1 MLWIVMEE
9 PHERATEAQKDAF
22 NDSTQMNAPNPTD
35 CTIGEIF
42 SRQVARNP
50 EAVALEDGDAK
61 LTYGELAQRS
71 NDLASTLKQEGIA
84 SRQRVG
90 VYLDRSIDFV
100 VSVLAVLKVGAS
112 YVPLPKDY
120 PMERISFIIRDA
132 EIGAVLSSGAI
143 PEFAGEPGLVAIDPT
158 KETIPSDFAPPGD
171 GATKTSGDD
180 PAYIMYTSGS
190 TGIPKGVIIPHRGV
204 IRLVKEQVYAK
215 FTPEAKF
222 LFLSAPAFDASTF
235 EIWGAL
241 LNGGTCVIHSNRY
254 LDLDELKKTI
264 RQHKVTTTWLTSGLF
279 NAIIDTDPS
288 VIETVEHVLTGGEAL
303 SPSHVT
309 KALQTFPKLRLT
321 NGYGPTECT
330 TFALTHEIGSGDIE
344 RDTIP
349 IGKPINNTKAYILD
363 KDRQPVRPGNEGEL
377 YLGGA
382 GLAIGYLNQPEL
394 NADKFIPDPLSAT
407 EETNL
412 YRTGDRVRLLDD
424 GVLEF
429 LGREDA
435 LIKIRGFRIE
445 LGEIETALSKHS
457 QILQAAANPIRND
470 EGTVISIRAY
480 FVSKQKF
487 PIPSENELKEF
498 LRTQLPGY
506 AIPDRFIH
514 IPEIPLT
521 ANGKVDRDAL
531 ANFHSERMIPPTR
544 TEPPGTPE
552 EEALAR
558 IWKDLLGLDAI
569 GPDDD
574 FFSLGGESLLATQ
587 LVSRIRSQFKRKVTV
602 ADLFTNPTLI
612 EMSSNISTAENLQE
626 SVKAPNGTKAGPN
639 RFPLSYSQEGLWFT
653 NAMEEGLLRNNIADG
668 LSLEGALDKASL
680 IRAIEFLVARHESF
694 RLRFDVEDGLPVQYL
709 TEDPGKIFERTD
721 FCEIGVHNREQRL
734 KEHLRNA
741 QEQAFDIKNGPIFK
755 FHLIKLSED
764 RHLLFWVCH
773 HIVADGW
780 SFSLLKHEIGV
791 CYSAYSKGR
800 EPELSE
806 LKLQYSDFCL
816 WQRETLRGN
825 ELERQANYWTKQLQ
839 NAPQLALHT
848 DQPATA
854 RSTFAGKE
862 HRFKIPTELSG
873 QIAKYNKEEKIT
885 PYISLMAAFQVLL
898 FRYTAQT
905 DIVTG
910 TPIANRQ
917 QEEFERVMG
926 LFVNTLVMR
935 LDLSGSPNF
944 TEVIRRFKEVTL
956 AAHSHQDLAFSKLVE
971 HLNPPR
977 QVNRH
982 PIFQVAMAVQ
992 DMPFPAPAFKD
1003 LIVLDYP
1010 VSEVMTQFDL
1020 ELHLRNEGGCWQGK
1034 FIYRKDL
1041 FKAGTIERMASHFCN
1056 LLDNLLNSPQQPV
1069 SEVNLLCE
1077 EEREEIL
1084 KEWSNVGP
1092 PPAPIKDTAHSIFE
1106 QQVSVSKHAPALV
1119 EDSRTITYEQLDHH
1133 ANLLATRLLESGVES
1148 GQMVGIYLDRSI
1160 EFIVSL
1166 LAVMKV
1172 GGIYVPLATD
1182 YPESRLRFMVKDAGI
1197 QMVLAKDSLPEWM
1210 QEDGIQHLD
1219 PANVRSDPLAG
1230 TEFKSMPG
1238 GGDSPAYLMYTS
1250 GSTGNPKGVL
1260 IPHRGIIRLV
1270 KEQAYAE
1277 FGQERRFLFHS
1288 SPSFDASTFEIWGPL
1303 LNGGTCVVSDK
1314 RHPSL
1319 HDLKETIC
1327 RHHVSTIF
1335 LTTGLFNL
1343 LVDTLPEALETVDHV
1358 LTGGEALSPS
1368 HAQKVLE
1375 KFPGIRL
1382 TNCYGPTECTTF
1394 ALTHDITAED
1404 QSIDSAPLGM
1414 PIGNTEAYILDRS
1427 GHPVPAG
1434 VPGELCLGG
1443 QGLALEYHNN
1453 AETTSEKFVD
1463 HPFSEDPD
1471 LRLYRTGDLCRY
1483 RETGF
1488 LEFIGRV
1495 DRQVKIRGFRV
1506 EMGEIESAMKAYPG
1520 ISQSVAVSKRPTG
1533 ESISIV
1539 MYFTAMDSTETP
1551 LAEELRLFMAQRVP
1565 DYSIPSA
1572 FVQLDALPLT
1582 PNGKIDLEALP
1593 EPDYLS
1599 VDKNDSTIITGSKE
1613 EEELL
1618 RIWRKILGI
1627 ENIGLHDNFFALG
1640 GHSLL
1645 ATKMIAAIEQ
1655 ELGVRLP
1662 IASLFEAPTV
1672 EGLAKNVAAK
1682 SASNKD
1688 KSLVKLQTEGSLSPL
1703 FCLHGMRGD
1712 LYAFVDLAKH
1722 LGPERPVYG
1731 LQALGWEEG
1740 APIHTSVEEMA
1751 EHYASEILAIK
1762 HSGPYNLLGFSAG
1775 GWVAFAVAQKL
1786 RQRGHSINL
1795 YMYDTHFLT
1804 AQVPYLAY
1812 AVGRCL
1818 DLLEWIPHHVA
1829 RFLQQPRG
1837 EKLAYIRNRLDW
1849 FSKMLP
1855 SKQSETFAGRT
1866 RKSPKEEDLSNDYFI
1881 KVISQF
1887 TPATYSGGLTL
1898 LSDSKVKTYKLNLWR
1913 FLIRGKLEVHYVGGG
1928 HTGIFDPNYVRI
1940 IANLFRKL
1948 LSRHDNV

>member
-1 MLWIVMEE
+1 MEE
-9 PHERATEAQKDAF
+9 PHEKATDAREDALG
-22 NDSTQMNAPNPTD
+22 DSDQAKFPSLLD
-35 CTIGEIF
+35 YSIHELF
-42 SRQVARNP
+42 LQQVTLHPGAI
-50 EAVALEDGDAK
+50 AIEDGEEI
-61 LTYGELAQRS
+61 LTYQELDVRVHA
-71 NDLASTLKQEGIA
+71 LASILIQEGVGY
-84 SRQRVG
+84 RQRVG
-90 VYLDRSIDFV
+90 VHLHRSSTYV
-100 VSVLAVLKVGAS
+100 VSLLAILRVGAT
-112 YVPLPKDY
+112 YVPLPEDY
-120 PMERISFIIRDA
+120 PKERISYIIQDA
-132 EIGAVLSSGAI
+132 DIGAVLSSGAL
-143 PEFAGEPGLVAIDPT
+143 PAFLRQSGLVVIDPGQVVT
-158 KETIPSDFAPPGD
+158 LDDSRHDKEI
-171 GATKTSGDD
+171 ATEVTGKD

-190 TGIPKGVIIPHRGV
+190 TGTPKGVIIPHKGV
-204 IRLVKEQVYAK
+204 IRLVKEQSYAR

-222 LFLSAPAFDASTF
+222 LFLSSPAFDASTF

-241 LNGGTCVIHSNRY
+241 LNGGTCVIHSARY

-279 NAIIDTDPS
+279 NTIIDTDPS
-288 VIETVEHVLTGGEAL
+288 MIQTVEHVLTGGEAL
-303 SPSHVT
+303 SPGHVA
-309 KALQTFPKLRLT
+309 KALQIFPKLRLT
-321 NGYGPTECT
+321 NGYGPTEST
-330 TFALTHEIGSGDIE
+330 TFALTHEICSEDIE
-344 RDTIP
+344 RASIP
-349 IGKPINNTKAYILD
+349 IGRPINNTNAYILD
-363 KDRQPVRPGNEGEL
+363 REGQPVGPGCAGEL

-394 NADKFIPDPLSAT
+394 TADKFILDPSSAT
-407 EETNL
+407 QTTRL
-412 YRTGDRVRLLDD
+412 YKTGDRVRFIDD
-424 GVLEF
+424 SVIEF

-457 QILQAAANPIRND
+457 KILQAAANPVKND

-480 FVSKQKF
+480 FVSKQNSS
-487 PIPSENELKEF
+487 IPSEEELREF
-498 LRTQLPGY
+498 LRTQLPKY
-506 AIPDRFIH
+506 AIPDRLVC

-521 ANGKVDRDAL
+521 ANGKVNRDAL
-531 ANFHSERMIPPTR
+531 AGFHTERMIHPPAI
-544 TEPPGTPE
+544 EPPRTPE
-552 EEALAR
+552 EEALAG
-558 IWKDLLGLDAI
+558 IWKDLLGLEAI

-587 LVSRIRSQFKRKVTV
+587 LVSRIRSQFKRKFTV
-602 ADLFTNPTLI
+602 ADLFHNPTI
-612 EMSSNISTAENLQE
+612 NEISSHLSTAEKLQE
-626 SVKAPNGTKAGPN
+626 SRKVLQETNPGLN

-680 IRAIEFLVARHESF
+680 MQAIEFLVARHESF
-694 RLRFDVEDGLPVQYL
+694 RLRFDVENGLPVQYL
-709 TEDPGKIFERTD
+709 TDDPGKIFEFDD
-721 FCEIGVHNREQRL
+721 FSELEVRNSEQRVE
-734 KEHLRNA
+734 KHLRNA
-741 QEQAFDIKNGPIFK
+741 QEQAFDMKNGPLFK

-780 SFSLLKHEIGV
+780 SFSLLKHEIGA
-791 CYSAYSKGR
+791 CYDAYSQGR
-800 EPELSE
+800 KPALSE
-806 LKLQYSDFCL
+806 LKVQYSDFCL
-816 WQRETLRGN
+816 WQRETLKGN

-839 NAPQLALHT
+839 DAPQLALPT

-854 RSTFAGKE
+854 RSSFAGKE

-873 QIAKYNKEEKIT
+873 QIAKYNMAEGIT

-910 TPIANRQ
+910 TPVANRQ

-944 TEVIRRFKEVTL
+944 TEVIRRFKEVTI

-992 DMPFPAPAFKD
+992 DMPFPAPAFKA
-1003 LIVLDYP
+1003 LTVSDYP

-1020 ELHLRNEGGCWQGK
+1020 ELHLRNEGGSWQGK

-1056 LLDNLLNSPQQPV
+1056 LLENLLDNPQQPV
-1069 SEVNLLCE
+1069 SEINLLCD
-1077 EEREEIL
+1077 EEREVIL
-1084 KEWSNVGP
+1084 KEWSNASPLV
-1092 PPAPIKDTAHSIFE
+1092 PIKDSVHSMFE
-1106 QQVSVSKHAPALV
+1106 HQVSVSKDAPALI
-1119 EDSRTITYEQLDHH
+1119 ENSRTLTYVQLNHH
-1133 ANLLATRLLESGVES
+1133 ANLLAARLQESGVES

-1182 YPESRLRFMVKDAGI
+1182 YPESRLRFMVEDAGI
-1197 QMVLAKDSLPEWM
+1197 RVILARNALPAWM
-1210 QEDGIQHLD
+1210 QEDRFTHLD
-1219 PANVRSDPLAG
+1219 PADSGNDPLFG
-1230 TEFKSMPG
+1230 TEFESIPG
-1238 GGDSPAYLMYTS
+1238 EGDTPAYLMYTS

-1260 IPHRGIIRLV
+1260 IPHHGIIRLV
-1270 KEQAYAE
+1270 KDQAYAE
-1277 FGQERRFLFHS
+1277 FGQDRRFLFHS

-1303 LNGGTCVVSDK
+1303 LNGGACVVSEK
-1314 RHPSL
+1314 RHNSL

-1327 RHHVSTIF
+1327 RHKVSTIF

-1343 LVDTLPEALETVDHV
+1343 LVDTLPEALATVDHV

-1368 HAQKVLE
+1368 HTRKLLE
-1375 KFPGIRL
+1375 KFPGLRL

-1394 ALTHDITAED
+1394 ALTHDISAED
-1404 QSIDSAPLGM
+1404 PSTYSAPLGI
-1414 PIGNTEAYILDRS
+1414 PIGNTETYILDSS
-1427 GHPVPAG
+1427 GNPVPAG
-1434 VPGELCLGG
+1434 IPGELCLGG

-1453 AETTSEKFVD
+1453 AETTSEKFVA
-1463 HPFSEDPD
+1463 HPFSEDPSVH
-1471 LRLYRTGDLCRY
+1471 LYRTGDLCRY
-1483 RETGF
+1483 RENGF
-1488 LEFIGRV
+1488 LEFIGRM

-1506 EMGEIESAMKAYPG
+1506 EMGEIESAIKAYPG
-1520 ISQSVAVSKRPTG
+1520 ISQTIAVSNRPTG

-1539 MYFTAMDSTETP
+1539 IYYTVMDSTKVP
-1551 LAEELRLFMAQRVP
+1551 PVEELRDFMAQRVP
-1565 DYSIPSA
+1565 DYAIPSA

-1593 EPDYLS
+1593 EADYLS
-1599 VDKNDSTIITGSKE
+1599 ADKNESLDIPGSKE

-1618 RIWRKILGI
+1618 QIWKKILGT

-1655 ELGVRLP
+1655 ELGARLS

-1672 EGLAKNVAAK
+1672 KGLAKSVAAK

-1688 KSLVKLQTEGSLSPL
+1688 KSLVKLQAEGSLSPL

-1740 APIHTSVEEMA
+1740 APRHTSVEEMA
-1751 EHYASEILAIK
+1751 GHYASEILAIQP
-1762 HSGPYNLLGFSAG
+1762 SGPYNLLGFSAG
-1775 GWVAFAVAQKL
+1775 GWVAFAVAQRL
-1786 RQRGHSINL
+1786 HQQGHDINL

-1818 DLLEWIPHHVA
+1818 DLLEWIPHHVT

-1837 EKLAYIRNRLDW
+1837 KKLAYIRNRLDW

-1881 KVISQF
+1881 RVISQF
-1887 TPATYSGGLTL
+1887 KPAIYSGGLTL

-1940 IANLFRKL
+1940 IADLFRKL
-1948 LSRHDNV
+1948 LSRHDEPSVVRK